1 MIRYKTVLSVL
12 LALLWMAGVMAEKPS
27 GRPAAIKSRP
37 KVATG
42 VRLVTAPSRTASKP
56 KAPLLTPDSLLRQAD
71 RMVSWKAFSR
81 AIDIYTQLLSNPYR
95 PLTTPQR
102 VAATLGLANTYRLV
116 GDNEKAEKHYREWLA
131 LVPVAERRTQPVLQF
146 AQTLA
151 ANGKFKEADE
161 QFELYNQLLGDQK
174 NRRLGEN
181 ETEAGQRSKSNQPVQ
196 YRLEYLALNTKN
208 EEFSP
213 MYFRDGLVY
222 VAGSKGGSTIETK
235 GSGGGSGYLDLFY
248 IPNRRDIPISL
259 VINPDGT
266 ETKPDNNRSRR
277 TIHTGDDDRTRP
289 TSNDSRTVQGFDAGI
304 RASEG
309 LGYDSRDS
317 RVVTPAQR
325 FSKSL
330 NTRYHEG
337 PATFYADGSRII
349 FTRNNFNDGR
359 SKKSA
364 EGINKLKLYTAEQ
377 RDGAWA
383 NVEELPFNNDDYSVG
398 HPTLSRDGRTLYF
411 ASDMPGGAGGSD
423 IYVTQQQNG
432 KWLKPINLGP
442 TVNTKGNELFPFVDE
457 VGNLYFASD
466 GRRGLGGLDVFMAAM
481 TGIIPL
487 SIEHLDAPLNSP
499 QDDFG
504 FITDANRQSGYFS
517 TNRRDG
523 SDDIVRFVR
532 QSSHYGCR
540 DLTVRVYNAETDQPL
555 DSVVVDVK
563 GRSEGVPEQQLVTDR
578 NGLIRLCLQGDND
591 FKLIAS
597 RDGYINST
605 VGFSTRGLTD
615 DQPSRLEMGLTKPTI
630 VMDTVYTAAPG
641 SPAEVATLT
650 RSRIRGIILG
660 ESDQRPIEGVTVSL
674 RNECNKSMQ
683 SVVTGLDGRYTF
695 ELDEGCDYTLVTNK
709 PAYGTS
715 TRKIKKRPKKSKP
728 KLLAADVRMF
738 SVGDVIKLDNI
749 YYDLDKFTIRA
760 DASRELDK
768 LVATLRR
775 ESSLII
781 EVRSHTDSR
790 GDAGYNRELSSRRAK
805 SVANYLISKGISRSR
820 ISSRGMGES
829 MLLNSCTDGVICTD
843 EEHQRNRR
851 TEFKVVAV
859 K

>member
-1 MIRYKTVLSVL
+1 MIRYKFILSVL
-12 LALLWMAGVMAEKPS
+12 LALLWVAGVMAEEPS
-27 GRPAAIKSRP
+27 TRRAAAKSRP
-37 KVATG
+37 KEALAG
-42 VRLVTAPSRTASKP
+42 RLTLHLPRTVPKP
-56 KAPLLTPDSLLRQAD
+56 KTPQLTPDSLLRQAD
-71 RMVSWKAFSR
+71 RMVSWKAYGR

-95 PLTTPQR
+95 PISNQQR
-102 VAATLGLANTYRLV
+102 IAATLGLANTYRLV
-116 GDNEKAEKHYREWLA
+116 GDTEKAEKQYREWLS
-131 LVPVAERRTQPVLQF
+131 LVPILERQPQPVLQF

-151 ANGKFKEADE
+151 SNGKFKEADE
-161 QFELYNQLLGDQK
+161 QFDLYNLLLADQK
-174 NRRLGEN
+174 NRRSSEG
-181 ETEAGQRSKSNQPVQ
+181 ETEAGQRSKNSQPVQ

-248 IPNRRDIPISL
+248 IPNRNDIQIATI
-259 VINPDGT
+259 INPDGT
-266 ETKPDNNRSRR
+266 EGKVDNARNRRKNS
-277 TIHTGDDDRTRP
+277 TGNDDRTRP
-289 TSNDSRTVQGFDAGI
+289 TSNDSRTVMGFDAGI

-309 LGYDSRDS
+309 LGYEAKGGTNS
-317 RVVTPAQR
+317 VQR

-337 PATFYADGSRII
+337 PATFSADGTRII

-377 RDGAWA
+377 RDGAWV
-383 NVEELPFNNDDYSVG
+383 NVEELPFNNDEYSVG

-411 ASDMPGGAGGSD
+411 ASDMPGGMGGSD

-432 KWLKPINLGP
+432 KWSKPVSLGP

-457 VGNLYFASD
+457 LGNVYFASD
-466 GRRGLGGLDVFMAAM
+466 GRRGLGGLDVFMATM
-481 TGIIPL
+481 SGTSPQTV
-487 SIEHLDAPLNSP
+487 EHLDAPINSA

-504 FITDANRQSGYFS
+504 LITDGNRQSGYFS

-532 QSSHYGCR
+532 QSSLYGCR
-540 DLTVRVYNAETDQPL
+540 DLTVRVYDSQTDQAL
-555 DSVVVDVK
+555 DSVVVEVR
-563 GRSEGVPEQQLVTDR
+563 GRIDGLIEQELVTDR
-578 NGLIRLCLQGDND
+578 NGLIRLCLQGDSD
-591 FKLIAS
+591 FKLIAA
-597 RDGYINST
+597 RDSYINST

-615 DQPSRLEMGLTKPTI
+615 DQPSRLEIGMSKPTI

-650 RSRIRGIILG
+650 RSRIRGVILG
-660 ESDQRPIEGVTVSL
+660 ELDQRPIEGVTVSL
-674 RNECNKSMQ
+674 RNECNKMTQ
-683 SVVTGLDGRYTF
+683 SVVTMADGRYTF
-695 ELDEGCDYTLVTNK
+695 ELDEGCDYTLTTFK
-709 PAYGTS
+709 PTYGTS
-715 TRKIKKRPKKSKP
+715 TRKIEKRPKKSKP

-760 DASRELDK
+760 DAARELDK

-775 ESSLII
+775 EASLII

-790 GDAGYNRELSSRRAK
+790 GDAGYNRELSSKRAK
-805 SVANYLISKGISRSR
+805 SVANYLISKGISRKR
-820 ISSRGMGES
+820 ITSRGMGES
-829 MLLNSCTDGVICTD
+829 MPLNSCTDGVICTE

>member
-12 LALLWMAGVMAEKPS
+12 LALFWMAGVMAEEPS
-27 GRPAAIKSRP
+27 SRRAAAKARL
-37 KVATG
+37 KETVNG
-42 VRLVTAPSRTASKP
+42 RLVISLSRAKAPKP
-56 KAPLLTPDSLLRQAD
+56 KTPLVTPDSLLRQAD
-71 RMVSWKAFSR
+71 RMVSWKAFGR

-95 PLTTPQR
+95 PISNTQR

-116 GDNEKAEKHYREWLA
+116 GDNDKAEKHYREWLA
-131 LVPVAERRTQPVLQF
+131 LVPILERRPQPVLQF

-161 QFELYNQLLGDQK
+161 QFELYNQLLADQK
-174 NRRLGEN
+174 VRRAAEG
-181 ETEAGQRSKSNQPVQ
+181 ETEAGQRSRSNQPVQ

-248 IPNRRDIPISL
+248 LPNRNDIQIST

-266 ETKPDNNRSRR
+266 EGKPDNSRSRR
-277 TIHTGDDDRTRP
+277 KNNLGNDEQTRP
-289 TSNDSRTVQGFDAGI
+289 TSNDSRTVPSFDAGI
-304 RASEG
+304 LVSEG
-309 LGYDSRDS
+309 LGYDSRAGS
-317 RVVTPAQR
+317 LAQR

-337 PATFYADGSRII
+337 PATFSVDGTRII

-364 EGINKLKLYTAEQ
+364 EGVNKLKLYTAIQ
-377 RDGAWA
+377 QDGTWI
-383 NVEELPFNNDDYSVG
+383 NVEELPFNDDEYSVG

-411 ASDMPGGAGGSD
+411 ASDMPGGLGGSD

-432 KWLKPINLGP
+432 KWLKPVNLGP
-442 TVNTKGNELFPFVDE
+442 SVNTKGSEVFPFVDE
-457 VGNLYFASD
+457 VGNVYFASD
-466 GRRGLGGLDVFMAAM
+466 GRRGLGGLDIFMATMAG
-481 TGIIPL
+481 TIPQ
-487 SIEHLDAPLNSP
+487 SVEHLDAPINSP
-499 QDDFG
+499 QDDFAL
-504 FITDANRQSGYFS
+504 ITDANRQAGYLS

-532 QSSHYGCR
+532 QSSLYGCR
-540 DLTVRVYNAETDQPL
+540 DLTVRVYDAETDQAL

-563 GRSEGVPEQQLVTDR
+563 GRTEAVPEQQLVTDR
-578 NGLIRLCLQGDND
+578 NGLIRLCLQGDSD

-605 VGFSTRGLTD
+605 VGFSTRALTD

-641 SPAEVATLT
+641 SPAELATLT

-674 RNECNKSMQ
+674 RNECNKTTQ
-683 SVVTGLDGRYTF
+683 SVVTTADGRYTF
-695 ELDEGCDYTLVTNK
+695 ELDEGCDYTLMTFK
-709 PAYGTS
+709 PTYGTS
-715 TRKIKKRPKKSKP
+715 TRTIKKRPKKSKP

-760 DASRELDK
+760 DAARELDK

-829 MLLNSCTDGVICTD
+829 IPLNSCTDGVICTE

>member
-1 MIRYKTVLSVL
+1 MMRYKFVLSVV
-12 LALLWMAGVMAEKPS
+12 LALLWVAGVMAEQSSP
-27 GRPAAIKSRP
+27 RRMAARLYP
-37 KVATG
+37 KETTSD
-42 VRLVTAPSRTASKP
+42 RFILTFTHTAPEP
-56 KAPLLTPDSLLRQAD
+56 KLLLATPDSLLRQAD
-71 RMVSWKAFSR
+71 RMVSWKAYGR
-81 AIDIYTQLLSNPYR
+81 AIDIYTQLLANTDP
-95 PLTTPQR
+95 PITMAQR
-102 VAATLGLANTYRLV
+102 VAATLGLANTYRLT
-116 GDNEKAEKHYREWLA
+116 GDNEKAEKQYRNWQA
-131 LVPVAERRTQPVLQF
+131 LVPILERRPQPVLQF

-151 ANGKFKEADE
+151 GNGKFKEAEE
-161 QFELYNQLLGDQK
+161 QFEVYNLLLADQK
-174 NRRLGEN
+174 VRRSTEI

-196 YRLEYLALNTKN
+196 YRIEYLALNTKN

-235 GSGGGSGYLDLFY
+235 GNGGGSGYLDLFY
-248 IPNRRDIPISL
+248 IPNRNDIQIST

-266 ETKPDNNRSRR
+266 EGKPENKPSGSMETPAKMN
-277 TIHTGDDDRTRP
+277 P
-289 TSNDSRTVQGFDAGI
+289 TTYDSRTVPGFDAGI

-309 LGYDSRDS
+309 LGYESQGGNS
-317 RVVTPAQR
+317 TQR

-337 PATFYADGSRII
+337 PATFSTDGTHII

-364 EGINKLKLYTAEQ
+364 EGVNKLKLYTAEQ
-377 RDGAWA
+377 QDGAWV
-383 NVEELPFNNDDYSVG
+383 NVEELPFNNDEYSVG

-411 ASDMPGGAGGSD
+411 ASDMPGGLGGSD

-432 KWLKPINLGP
+432 KWSKPVSLGP
-442 TVNTKGNELFPFVDE
+442 AVNTKGNELFPFVDE
-457 VGNLYFASD
+457 IGNVYFASD
-466 GRRGLGGLDVFMAAM
+466 GRRGLGGLDIFMVTM
-481 TGIIPL
+481 NGTGPQAV
-487 SIEHLDAPLNSP
+487 EHLDAPINSP

-504 FITDANRQSGYFS
+504 LITDANRQSGYFS

-523 SDDIVRFVR
+523 SDDIVRFIR
-532 QSSHYGCR
+532 QSSLYGCR
-540 DLTVRVYNAETDQPL
+540 DLTVRVYDAQTDQSL
-555 DSVVVDVK
+555 DSVVVEVQ
-563 GRSEGVPEQQLVTDR
+563 GRSDGIAEQELVTDR
-578 NGLIRLCLQGDND
+578 NGLIRLCLQSDSD
-591 FKLIAS
+591 FKLIAA

-605 VGFSTRGLTD
+605 VGFSTHSLID
-615 DQPSRLEMGLTKPTI
+615 DQPSRLEMGMTKPTVLI
-630 VMDTVYTAAPG
+630 DTVYTAAPG

-650 RSRIRGIILG
+650 RSRIRGVILG
-660 ESDQRPIEGVTVSL
+660 ELDQRPIEGVTVSL
-674 RNECNKSMQ
+674 RNECSKVTQ
-683 SVVTGLDGRYTF
+683 SVITTADGRYMF
-695 ELDEGCDYTLVTNK
+695 ELDEGCDYTLTTFK
-709 PAYGTS
+709 PTYGTS
-715 TRKIKKRPKKSKP
+715 TRKIEKRPKKSKP

-760 DASRELDK
+760 DAARELDK

-775 ESSLII
+775 ESALII

-790 GDAGYNRELSSRRAK
+790 GDAGYNRELSSKRAR
-805 SVANYLISKGISRSR
+805 SVANYLISKGISRKR

-829 MLLNSCTDGVICTD
+829 VLLNSCADGVICTE

>member
-1 MIRYKTVLSVL
+1 MIRYKLVLSVL
-12 LALLWMAGVMAEKPS
+12 LAFLWIAGVMAEEPS
-27 GRPAAIKSRP
+27 IRRAAAKSRS
-37 KVATG
+37 KQQVG
-42 VRLVTAPSRTASKP
+42 GRLVMSLSRTAPKP
-56 KAPLLTPDSLLRQAD
+56 KAPLVTPDSLLRQAD
-71 RMVSWKAFSR
+71 RMVSWKAYGR
-81 AIDIYTQLLSNPYR
+81 AIDIYTQLLSNPY
-95 PLTTPQR
+95 PPVNNTQR
-102 VAATLGLANTYRLV
+102 IAATLGLANAYRLV
-116 GDNEKAEKHYREWLA
+116 GDNEKAEKQYRDWLE
-131 LVPVAERRTQPVLQF
+131 LVPVLERRSQPVLQF

-161 QFELYNQLLGDQK
+161 QFELYNQLLADQK
-174 NRRLGEN
+174 LRRSAEG
-181 ETEAGQRSKSNQPVQ
+181 ETEAGQRSRSNQPVQ

-248 IPNRRDIPISL
+248 IPNRNDIRIGT

-266 ETKPDNNRSRR
+266 EAKPDNTRDRKRSS
-277 TIHTGDDDRTRP
+277 TGGDDRTRP
-289 TSNDSRTVQGFDAGI
+289 TSNDSRTVPNFDAGI

-309 LGYDSRDS
+309 LGYESRATS
-317 RVVTPAQR
+317 PSQQ

-337 PATFYADGSRII
+337 PATFSADGTRII

-377 RDGAWA
+377 KDGVWM
-383 NVEELPFNNDDYSVG
+383 NVEELPFNNDEYSVG

-411 ASDMPGGAGGSD
+411 ASDMPGGLGGSD
-423 IYVTQQQNG
+423 IYVTQYQNG
-432 KWLKPINLGP
+432 RWSKPVSLGP

-457 VGNLYFASD
+457 VGNVYFASD
-466 GRRGLGGLDVFMAAM
+466 GRRGLGGLDVFMAMMAG
-481 TGIIPL
+481 TTPQTV
-487 SIEHLDAPLNSP
+487 EHLDAPVNSP

-504 FITDANRQSGYFS
+504 LITDANRQSGYFS

-532 QSSHYGCR
+532 QSSLYGCR
-540 DLTVRVYNAETDQPL
+540 DLTVRVYDAENDQPL
-555 DSVVVDVK
+555 DSVVVDVR
-563 GRSEGVPEQQLVTDR
+563 GRSDGVTEQQLVTDR

-591 FKLIAS
+591 FKLVAA

-605 VGFSTRGLTD
+605 VGFSTRALTD
-615 DQPSRLEMGLTKPTI
+615 DQPSRLEMGMTKPTI

-660 ESDQRPIEGVTVSL
+660 ERDQRPIEGVTVSL
-674 RNECNKSMQ
+674 RNECTKTTQ
-683 SVVTGLDGRYTF
+683 SVVTGTDGRYTF

-709 PAYGTS
+709 PTYGTS
-715 TRKIKKRPKKSKP
+715 TSKIKKLPKKSKP
-728 KLLAADVRMF
+728 KLVANDVRLF
-738 SVGDVIKLDNI
+738 SVGDVVTLDNI
-749 YYDLDKFTIRA
+749 YYDLDKFNIRA

-775 ESSLII
+775 YPSLVI

-790 GDAGYNRELSSRRAK
+790 GDAGYNRELSSKRAR
-805 SVANYLISKGISRSR
+805 SVANYLISKGISSKR
-820 ISSRGMGES
+820 ISSRGLGES
-829 MLLNSCTDGVICTD
+829 MPLNSCTDGVICTE

-851 TEFKVVAV
+851 TEFKVIGV

>member
-1 MIRYKTVLSVL
+1 MIRYKLLLSVL
-12 LALLWMAGVMAEKPS
+12 LALLWMAGVMAGKPS
-27 GRPAAIKSRP
+27 GRRVAIKPHP
-37 KVATG
+37 KETDG
-42 VRLVTAPSRTASKP
+42 RLSVSVSRTTTKP
-56 KAPLLTPDSLLRQAD
+56 KAPVVTPDSLLRQAD
-71 RMVSWKAFSR
+71 RMVSWKAFGR

-95 PLTTPQR
+95 PLSNPQR
-102 VAATLGLANTYRLV
+102 VAATLGLANTYRLI
-116 GDNEKAEKHYREWLA
+116 GDNDKAEKQYRDWLA
-131 LVPVAERRTQPVLQF
+131 LVSIMERHPQPMLQF

-151 ANGKFKEADE
+151 ANGKFREADE
-161 QFELYNQLLGDQK
+161 QFELYNQVLADQK
-174 NRRLGEN
+174 NRRSVEA
-181 ETEAGQRSKSNQPVQ
+181 ETEAGQRSRNERPVL

-213 MYFRDGLVY
+213 AYYRDGLVY

-248 IPNRRDIPISL
+248 ISNRNDIQIST

-266 ETKPDNNRSRR
+266 ETQPTNNRTRR
-277 TIHTGDDDRTRP
+277 TSSTGNDDRTRP
-289 TSNDSRTVQGFDAGI
+289 TSNDSRTVLGFDAGI

-309 LGYDSRDS
+309 LGYDTRM
-317 RVVTPAQR
+317 PAVSSTQR

-364 EGINKLKLYTAEQ
+364 EGINKLKLYTAQQ
-377 RDGAWA
+377 RDGAWT
-383 NVEELPFNNDDYSVG
+383 NVEELSFNNDDYSVG
-398 HPTLSRDGRTLYF
+398 HPSLSRDGRTLYF

-432 KWLKPINLGP
+432 KWAKPVSLGP

-457 VGNLYFASD
+457 IGNVYFASD
-466 GRRGLGGLDVFMAAM
+466 GRRGLGGLDVFMATMSGTTPQAV
-481 TGIIPL
+481 
-487 SIEHLDAPLNSP
+487 EHLDAPINSP

-504 FITDANRQSGYFS
+504 LITDANRQSGYFS
-517 TNRRDG
+517 TNRRDN

-532 QSSHYGCR
+532 QSSLYGCR
-540 DLTVRVYNAETDQPL
+540 DLTVRVYNAETDQAL
-555 DSVVVDVK
+555 DSVVVDIK
-563 GRSEGVPEQQLVTDR
+563 SRNEGVPEQQLVTDR
-578 NGLIRLCLQGDND
+578 NGLIRLCLQGDSD
-591 FKLIAS
+591 FKLVAA

-605 VGFSTRGLTD
+605 VGFSTRALTD
-615 DQPSRLEMGLTKPTI
+615 DQPSRLEMGLSKPTI
-630 VMDTVYTAAPG
+630 VMDTVYTPAPG

-674 RNECNKSMQ
+674 RNECNKTTQ
-683 SVVTGLDGRYTF
+683 SVVTTADGRYTF
-695 ELDEGCDYTLVTNK
+695 DLDEGCDYTLMTFK
-709 PAYGTS
+709 PTYGTS
-715 TRKIKKRPKKSKP
+715 TRKIQKRPKKSKP
-728 KLLAADVRMF
+728 KLLAADVRIF

-760 DASRELDK
+760 DAARELDK
-768 LVATLRR
+768 FVATLRR

-790 GDAGYNRELSSRRAK
+790 GDAVYNRELSSRRAK

-829 MLLNSCTDGVICTD
+829 MLLNSCNDGVICTE